1 MRILRTIVLF
11 CSMMPRFWATARC
24 AEMEAQWIKEQDAL
38 WAAEQDH
45 PVSTGEASF
54 VDSLDE
60 QIAFVERIDEPMG
73 APIEDME

>member
-24 AEMEAQWIKEQDAL
+24 AEMEAQWLKEQEA

-45 PVSTGEASF
+45 PVSTGEAPLFDWLDERTEF
-54 VDSLDE
+54 VD
-60 QIAFVERIDEPMG
+60 VDEPVD
-73 APIEDME
+73 APIDDME

>member
-60 QIAFVERIDEPMG
+60 QIAFVERIDEPVY

>member
-24 AEMEAQWIKEQDAL
+24 AEMEAQWLKEQEA

-60 QIAFVERIDEPMG
+60 QIAFVEAFMDYISS
-73 APIEDME
+73 